1 MADVAWPDAVANLT
15 KLRTQAETLA
25 ELLKKYGG
33 DQTSRGQLIYS
44 DAKAG
49 ADAVIAGLI
58 VALCTGKEPAS
69 LVTLQESLQSAF
81 SGLADLRTTVIELL
95 PKTTG
100 HKGDVTIDFLKG
112 AIEQLL
118 KPLSDAVAALYR
130 DHRIDEALAQATIK
144 SGLEAARWLHF
155 TEVKAAT

>member
-1 MADVAWPDAVANLT
+1 MADVTWPDAVANLT

-33 DQTSRGQLIYS
+33 DQTARGQLTYS

-49 ADAVIAGLI
+49 ADAVISGLI
-58 VALCTGKEPAS
+58 VSLCTGKVPAS
-69 LVTLQESLQSAF
+69 LTTLQENLQSAF
-81 SGLADLRTTVIELL
+81 SGLGDLRTMVVELL

-100 HKGDVTIDFLKG
+100 HKEDITIDFLKG

-118 KPLSDAVAALYR
+118 KPLSDLVATLYK
-130 DHRIDEALAQATIK
+130 DHRMDEALAQATIK
-144 SGLEAARWLHF
+144 SGLEAARWLDF
-155 TEVKAAT
+155 AEVKAAV